1 MVNLT
6 MKGTVIKRFTSCEF
20 SETWEDLGFNVVR
33 DANIIVGLVDKR
45 MFLAKENNSQI
56 ILSDEK
62 GSESTLLFQQK
73 ATVLVGEHTIS
84 YRLDEMMKPPKPP
97 APTRGTT

>member
-20 SETWEDLGFNVVR
+20 GETWEDLGFNVVR
-33 DANIIVGLVDKR
+33 DANVVVGLVDKS
-45 MFLAKENNSQI
+45 MFLAKENDSQI

-73 ATVLVGEHTIS
+73 AAVLVGEQTIS